1 MNTLS
6 LNGQAMTTRA
16 PTLQALLIER
26 GYDLDAACACALNS
40 TFVPRSQWPLQ
51 ALHDG
56 DRVDVIAPI
65 TGG

>member
-6 LNGQAMTTRA
+6 LNGVPLDTAA

-26 GYDLDAACACALNS
+26 GYNLGSAFACAVNS
-40 TFVPRSQWPLQ
+40 VFVQRSQWPLQ

-56 DRVDVIAPI
+56 DRVDVVTPV